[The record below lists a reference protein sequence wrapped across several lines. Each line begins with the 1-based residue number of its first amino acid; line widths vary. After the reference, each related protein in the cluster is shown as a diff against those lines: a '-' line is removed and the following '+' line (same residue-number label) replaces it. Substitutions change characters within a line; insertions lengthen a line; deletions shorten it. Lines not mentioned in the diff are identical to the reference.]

1 MKQYQINFCCFSI
14 TLWNIAVWQNRFI
27 TIYSFQD
34 VINFIFAIL
43 AFFMDIIVCILILSF

>member
-14 TLWNIAVWQNRFI
+14 ALWNIAVWQNCFI

>member
-14 TLWNIAVWQNRFI
+14 TLWKIAVWQNRFI

>member
-14 TLWNIAVWQNRFI
+14 ALWKIAVWQNRFI